1 MSGAVKSE
9 FRKFFSTRMW
19 WGMAIAVFLAGGGLA
34 AVVSL
39 LAGKTGTQSGGLPGL
54 DQPGMVNTTYTAG
67 LSFAYLMT
75 LAIGVMAIGSEYR
88 HKTIS
93 STFLAVP
100 QRVRVMLA
108 KVTSL
113 LGVGAFY
120 GLIFCASSVI
130 VGASIIV
137 ARGFSAFPA
146 SENVPRTLALSLLAL
161 GLWALIG
168 LGAGILIN
176 NQVAALLISIG
187 IAWIGEFLFIL
198 ILNAVGWGVATK
210 FLPGQ
215 ATSAMVAQAASAG
228 GGGGPTLEHLSWWG
242 GALVLVAY
250 AAVLAGIG
258 SLLTVRRD
266 VT

>member
-1 MSGAVKSE
+1 MVGAVKAE
-9 FRKFFSTRMW
+9 FCKFFTTRMW
-19 WGMAIAVFLAGGGLA
+19 WGMTIAVFLAGGGLA
-34 AVVSL
+34 AVVGL
-39 LAGKTGTQSGGLPGL
+39 LAGKTGRQSGGLPGL

-93 STFLAVP
+93 STFLGTP
-100 QRVRVMLA
+100 RRVRVMLA

-120 GLIFCASSVI
+120 GLVFCVSSVI

-168 LGAGILIN
+168 LGVGILIN

-187 IAWIGEFLFIL
+187 VAWIGEVLFML
-198 ILNAVGWGVATK
+198 ILNAVGWGAASK

-215 ATSAMVAQAASAG
+215 ATSAMVAQTAS
-228 GGGGPTLEHLSWWG
+228 GGGGPTVEHLSWWA
-242 GALVLVAY
+242 GALVLLAY

-258 SLLTVRRD
+258 SLLTIRHD

>member
-1 MSGAVKSE
+1 MTGAVKSE
-9 FRKFFSTRMW
+9 LRKFFTTRMW

-34 AVVSL
+34 AVMGL
-39 LAGKTGTQSGGLPGL
+39 LAGKTGAASGGLPAL

-67 LSFAYLMT
+67 LSIAYLIT
-75 LAIGVMAIGSEYR
+75 LAVGVMAIGSEYR

-93 STFLAVP
+93 STFLATP
-100 QRVRVMLA
+100 RRVRVMLA

-120 GLIFCASSVI
+120 GLIFCVSSVA
-130 VGASIIV
+130 VGATIIV

-146 SENVPRTLALSLLAL
+146 SENVPRTLVLSLLAL

-187 IAWIGEFLFIL
+187 IAWIGEFIFIL
-198 ILNAVGWGVATK
+198 IFNAVGWGAATK

-215 ATSAMVAQAASAG
+215 ATSAMVAQSGAS